1 MPDSKIKHSALELHR
16 SPLFWLTVLLVV
28 GFSFSTDCLIE
39 YISLNF
45 FTTGSDYVRQYVRKH
60 KGYGWNNPDMEIKVG
75 NDDVKAINEF
85 MGPINE
91 RYRLLDME
99 REQELSKM
107 RDNKIAKTKSMKK

>member
-1 MPDSKIKHSALELHR
+1 
-16 SPLFWLTVLLVV
+16 
-28 GFSFSTDCLIE
+28 
-39 YISLNF
+39 
-45 FTTGSDYVRQYVRKH
+45 VRQYVRKH
-60 KGYGWNNPDMEIKVG
+60 KGYGWNDPNMEIKVG

-107 RDNKIAKTKSMKK
+107 RDVKIAKTKSMK

>member
-1 MPDSKIKHSALELHR
+1 
-16 SPLFWLTVLLVV
+16 
-28 GFSFSTDCLIE
+28 
-39 YISLNF
+39 
-45 FTTGSDYVRQYVRKH
+45 
-60 KGYGWNNPDMEIKVG
+60 MEIKVG

-107 RDNKIAKTKSMKK
+107 RDVKIAKTKSMKQ